1 MKVALLTRN
10 GFAIQEVDRPRPG
23 PGQVLVRSL
32 AQGVC
37 GGDPYD
43 YAERAALG
51 DGSQLLG
58 HEGTGEVAALG
69 EGVEGL
75 QVGDVVTT
83 LAGGFGEYYLSPAE
97 QALRL
102 PAEVDPVWALGE
114 PLACCIHAS
123 WRFGVEPGQ
132 RVALIGCGFMGLVC
146 LWLARQQGADYALA
160 IEPDESRHTVA
171 LRYGASRVISSNDA
185 AALAALDSSFDVVL
199 EAVGIQPAL
208 DLGGNLVKQHGR
220 LALIG
225 YHQSNGGQRQVDMK
239 LWNYKA
245 IDVVNA
251 HVRRNDEK
259 MHAMARGIEL
269 LRTGALDLRPLA
281 TPYPLSAIETAFADL
296 RAHRPG
302 LFKAVLTPG

>member
-1 MKVALLTRN
+1 MKAALLTRN
-10 GFAIQEVDRPRPG
+10 GFVLHDIDCPQPG

-37 GGDPYD
+37 GGDPHD
-43 YAERAALG
+43 YAERAALS
-51 DGSQLLG
+51 DNTHLLG
-58 HEGTGEVAALG
+58 HEGSGEVAALG
-69 EGVEGL
+69 AGVEGL
-75 QVGDVVTT
+75 QVGDIVTT
-83 LAGGFGEYYLSPAE
+83 MAGGFSEYYLSPAAH
-97 QALRL
+97 ALKL

-114 PLACCIHAS
+114 PLACCIHAG
-123 WRFGVEPGQ
+123 WRLGVQPGQ

-146 LWLARQQGADYALA
+146 LWLARQQGAGYALA
-160 IEPDESRHTVA
+160 IEPDESRHA
-171 LRYGASRVISSNDA
+171 MARHYGADETISSRDT

-208 DLGGNLVKQHGR
+208 DLGGALVAQHGR

-225 YHQSNGGQRQVDMK
+225 YHQSNGGLRQVNMK
-239 LWNYKA
+239 LWNFKA

-259 MHAMARGIEL
+259 MRAMIEGTEL
-269 LRTGALDLRPLA
+269 LRSGSLDLRPLA
-281 TPYPLSAIETAFADL
+281 TPYPLSAIEAAFADL
-296 RAHRPG
+296 SAHKEG